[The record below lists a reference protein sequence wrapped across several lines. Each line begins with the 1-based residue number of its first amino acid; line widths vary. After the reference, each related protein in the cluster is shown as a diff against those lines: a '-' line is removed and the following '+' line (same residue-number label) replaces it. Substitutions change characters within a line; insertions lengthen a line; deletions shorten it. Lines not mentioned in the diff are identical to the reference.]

1 MPLILLM
8 VKTYI
13 KLRFSKDEKQKM
25 RILAVQNRM
34 GIGDMVIFLPFIEA
48 ISKKYDTPVSILV
61 KESSKAI
68 QFLKYNK
75 TIDQIIILDRGNQ
88 IKNGKHD
95 GIVGSFN
102 LIKDLKKFN
111 FEKIFIFN
119 SSFRFNIIARTAG
132 IKNIYQY
139 PLFQKKNQH
148 IINTAKKFLKKEL
161 SLEIESDPTILIDDK
176 LIKHS
181 KSKYKINNEEINIL
195 LGIGGSG
202 PTKRIP
208 AKTFIDFMNLATE
221 KYKCKFFLATG
232 KNIDEQ
238 KILHEILDT
247 NLRDKCYP
255 LDELN
260 LNEILPIIKN
270 CNISICNDSS
280 FSHLSSGLGIKTI
293 ILMADTPLLYG
304 NYSPRMFPIIPD
316 GEKTVTH
323 NTLGKNR
330 INPRKIFE
338 QLIKLLN

>member
-1 MPLILLM
+1 M
-8 VKTYI
+8 K
-13 KLRFSKDEKQKM
+13 
-25 RILAVQNRM
+25 ILAVQNRM

-48 ISKKYDTPVSILV
+48 ISKHFGTPISILV

-68 QFLKYNK
+68 QFLKDNK
-75 TIDQIIILDRGNQ
+75 TINEIIILDRGNK
-88 IKNGKHD
+88 IKNGHHE
-95 GIVGSFN
+95 GIIGSYN
-102 LIKDLKKFN
+102 LVKDLKKHN
-111 FEKIFIFN
+111 FDKIFIFN
-119 SSFRFNIIARTAG
+119 SSLRYNLIAKIAG
-132 IKNIYQY
+132 IKSIHQY
-139 PLFQKKNQH
+139 PLFNKKNQH
-148 IINTAKKFLKKEL
+148 VISSAKDFIKKEIN
-161 SLEIESDPTILIDDK
+161 IETESNPQILINDQLVKNSK
-176 LIKHS
+176 LN
-181 KSKYKINNEEINIL
+181 YRINNEEINIL

-280 FSHLSSGLGIKTI
+280 FSHLSSGLGVKTI

-304 NYSPRMFPIIPD
+304 NYNPRMFPIIPD
-316 GEKTVTH
+316 GEDTVGH
-323 NTLGKNR
+323 DTLGKDR
-330 INPRKIFE
+330 INPKKIFE
-338 QLIKLLN
+338 QLNKILD